1 MLGMML
7 IEKDEQDIDNS
18 QQKSFEEEQLLE
30 KDMKTSSTKNI
41 E

>member
-1 MLGMML
+1 ML

-30 KDMKTSSTKNI
+30 EDMKTSSTKNI